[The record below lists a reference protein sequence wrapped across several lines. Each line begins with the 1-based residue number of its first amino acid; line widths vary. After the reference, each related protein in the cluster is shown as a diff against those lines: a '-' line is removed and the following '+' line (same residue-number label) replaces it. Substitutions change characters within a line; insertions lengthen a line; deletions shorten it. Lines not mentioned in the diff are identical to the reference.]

1 MFGRSKKSVDART
14 AHRLASEEGYVLV
27 DVRTKQERK
36 EQNPTGSIHISLDS
50 LDKRTRS
57 LEGEKVLAICRSGNR
72 SRSATRALNARG
84 IETLNVKGGMI
95 AWNRAG
101 LPTKKGK

>member
-1 MFGRSKKSVDART
+1 MFGLSKKSVDART

-36 EQNPTGSIHISLDS
+36 DQNPTGSIHINLAS
-50 LDKRTRS
+50 LDKRMRT
-57 LEGEKVLAICRSGNR
+57 LDGKKVLAICRSGNR
-72 SRSATRALNARG
+72 SRTATRKLNASG